1 MMTNIVRNTRT
12 LTAAIKQKALEL
24 GYASCGI
31 TSASPFTEFLEGLEQ
46 RIQRYPESAPLYENL
61 RQHGYPKDEAE
72 WTQSVIVCISRYGRY
87 RLPQGLDRH
96 FGKCFLVDGRVPYT
110 REYQASETFQA
121 FLKEL
126 GLSVVPSNLAVRW
139 AAVRAGLGQ
148 FGKNNFIFT
157 NDGSWIMIKV
167 WLVDV
172 PLEYDVPQTTSLC
185 PDECTRCIKACPTHA
200 LEGPFMMNY
209 GRCIT
214 YLTARL
220 TTLPPEP
227 LRKPMGRWVYGC
239 DVCQNV
245 CPLNHG
251 KWESAEE
258 FPQLDEVAQELGL
271 DRLFRMTQPVYEQV
285 IHRRFWYIPKDHL
298 WMWKSNVLR
307 AMANSGKV
315 GYHHLIKEACS
326 DPNEHVQ
333 QMARWAEQMIK

>member
-1 MMTNIVRNTRT
+1 MTNIIRNTRT
-12 LTAAIKQKALEL
+12 LTAVIKQKALEL

-31 TSASPFTEFLEGLEQ
+31 TDASPFTEFLDGLKQ
-46 RIQRYPESAPLYENL
+46 RIRRYPESAQLYQNL

-72 WTQSVIVCISRYGRY
+72 WAQSVIVCISRYGRY
-87 RLPQGLDRH
+87 RLPQGLDRY
-96 FGKCFLVDGRVPYT
+96 FGKCFLVDGRLPYT
-110 REYQASETFQA
+110 REYQASEAFQA

-126 GLSVVPSNLAVRW
+126 GLSVIPSNLAVRW
-139 AAVRAGLGQ
+139 AAARAGLGQ

-167 WLVDV
+167 WLVDT

-185 PDECTRCIKACPTHA
+185 PDECTRCIKACPTRA

-220 TTLPPEP
+220 NTLPPES

-251 KWESAEE
+251 KWEPAES
-258 FPQLDEVAQELGL
+258 FPRLDEVAQELSL
-271 DRLFRMTQPVYEQV
+271 DRLFRMTQPVYEQM
-285 IHRRFWYIPKDHL
+285 IHPRFWYIPKENL
-298 WMWKSNVLR
+298 WVWKSNVLR
-307 AMANSGKV
+307 AMVNSREAV
-315 GYHHLIKEACS
+315 YHHMIKEACS
-326 DPNEHVQ
+326 DPNEQVQ
-333 QMARWAEQMIK
+333 QMARWAAQIIG